1 MLTHGGIS
9 WYKTKY
15 FNQIKFNY
23 EKKLFDQYVKAVATQ
38 FHFTVEEMF
47 VQSKRRDIVD
57 ARQILYYLCM
67 ERPIRISYICRFL
80 KEYNYDVGH
89 STIIHGYKEAKKLV
103 ESDPDYKD
111 FINKTT
117 QDADSR

>member
-1 MLTHGGIS
+1 MLRHGGFRGTRQNIL
-9 WYKTKY
+9 
-15 FNQIKFNY
+15 IKLNLIMK
-23 EKKLFDQYVKAVATQ
+23 KKLFDQYVKAVATQ

>member
-1 MLTHGGIS
+1 MLRHGGFRGTRQNIL
-9 WYKTKY
+9 
-15 FNQIKFNY
+15 IKLNLIM
-23 EKKLFDQYVKAVATQ
+23 KKELFDKYVKAVATQ

-47 VQSKRRDIVD
+47 VQSKRRDLVD
-57 ARQILYYLCM
+57 ARQILYYLWM
-67 ERPIRISYICRFL
+67 ERPLSISYICRFL

-111 FINKTT
+111 FIDKTT
-117 QDADSR
+117 QDADSH